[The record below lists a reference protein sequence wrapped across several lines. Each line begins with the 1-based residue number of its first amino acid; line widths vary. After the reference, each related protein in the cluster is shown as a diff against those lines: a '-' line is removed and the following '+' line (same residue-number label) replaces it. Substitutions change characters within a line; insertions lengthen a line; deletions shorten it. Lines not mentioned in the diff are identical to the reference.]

1 MSSQNPY
8 QTGFFSKELARL
20 SSLTRLLYASTLKRI
35 LPPHISAARWKEG
48 RTVPKDHE
56 PTKEEWRELARQA
69 IEEEDL
75 EKTLELVQQ
84 ALLFRKQK
92 GDEA

>member
-1 MSSQNPY
+1 M
-8 QTGFFSKELARL
+8 
-20 SSLTRLLYASTLKRI
+20 
-35 LPPHISAARWKEG
+35 
-48 RTVPKDHE
+48 PKDHE